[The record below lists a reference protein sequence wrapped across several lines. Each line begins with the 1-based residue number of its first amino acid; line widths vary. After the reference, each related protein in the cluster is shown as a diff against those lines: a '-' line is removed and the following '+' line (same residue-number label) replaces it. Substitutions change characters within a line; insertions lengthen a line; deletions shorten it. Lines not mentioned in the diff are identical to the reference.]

1 MNAIALS
8 DATAGSRYCI
18 CEIKEEN
25 RLVNRLSSMGLLC
38 GSTIEMCQNHEK
50 QPVLIY
56 ARDTLVAIGREESKK
71 NYGGRCRQMSNCENC
86 SSNQNCKYHGSS
98 QLYKKDGNTPVITL
112 LGQPNSGKSTIFN
125 MTTGSHQHVGNWPGK
140 TVDQKEGECKWNGK
154 RLIIADL
161 PGSYS
166 LSAGSDEEVITR
178 DYISAGN
185 ADLVVVMADASQ
197 LKLSLYMLADF
208 VGMKVP
214 AILVLNMIDVAKGQ
228 GIVIDTAALSE
239 KLGVPVVTM
248 SAIRKKD
255 YRVLYENIE
264 TALME
269 KPIIVGEPMTT
280 AKEKMA
286 YIDDLLNGVITAAAL
301 THLSGILRS
310 GMKAI
315 SVHPLLISLICDV
328 LINVLYFA
336 LMMASFVLSI
346 TLGFNLMEETD
357 YLARISFLFDNTMSK
372 VGLQGKTI
380 MPFFMG
386 LGCTIAGTTG
396 TRVVDNWGQRVLAI
410 AMSWAVPCA
419 ATLSVVPTIAIALF
433 GSTGGFLVMMSIFL
447 FMFLMMWVVYKV
459 FGNSL
464 APKEELVGLIMELPP
479 YHKPAI
485 KNTLYVTFQR
495 TLGIFLRA
503 LRIISLVSIVFFVLT
518 YGFGGNAENSILY
531 KLGVLIE
538 PLTKFFGMKWEAFLA
553 FCASAI
559 SKESLLGVLNT
570 LYGAGGSLVSSTFGA
585 KVSWTAASISD
596 ILSANFTK
604 AEGLAFIFAISFNM
618 PCISALAATA
628 RETHS
633 AKWTAKIGVFYTLA
647 ALLIA
652 CVVYHIGVLKF

>member
-1 MNAIALS
+1 MS
-8 DATAGSRYCI
+8 S
-18 CEIKEEN
+18 CEACAASKN
-25 RLVNRLSSMGLLC
+25 R
-38 GSTIEMCQNHEK
+38 
-50 QPVLIY
+50 
-56 ARDTLVAIGREESKK
+56 
-71 NYGGRCRQMSNCENC
+71 
-86 SSNQNCKYHGSS
+86 KYHSSS
-98 QLYKKDGNTPVITL
+98 QFYRKDDGTPVIAL

-125 MTTGSHQHVGNWPGK
+125 MMTGSHQHVGNWPGK
-140 TVDQKEGECKWNGK
+140 TVDQKEGECKWNGQ
-154 RLIIADL
+154 RMILADL

-178 DYISAGN
+178 DYITSGN
-185 ADLVVVMADASQ
+185 ADLVLVMADASQ
-197 LKLSLYMLADF
+197 LKRSLYMLADF
-208 VGMKVP
+208 VGTKVP
-214 AILVLNMIDVAKGQ
+214 AVLVLNMMDVAKGQ
-228 GIVIDTAALSE
+228 GISIDTDALFR
-239 KLGVPVVTM
+239 KLGIPVVPM

-255 YRVLYENIE
+255 YRVLYESIE
-264 TALME
+264 NALAQ
-269 KPIIVGEPMTT
+269 KPVIAGDTMNS
-280 AKEKMA
+280 AKEKMD
-286 YIDDLLNGVITAAAL
+286 YIDDLLDGVITAEKDASRAFSKFDRKAL
-301 THLSGILRS
+301 SPVRGKLMAFGIILLIFLLSMIFSGVVSGIASAVLTPLSGVLRT
-310 GMKAI
+310 GMEHI
-315 SVHPLLISLICDV
+315 HVHALLISLICDV

-336 LMMASFVLSI
+336 LMMASFVLGIS
-346 TLGFNLMEETD
+346 LGFNLMEETG

-433 GSTGGFLVMMSIFL
+433 GSTGGFLVMVSIFL

-464 APKEELVGLIMELPP
+464 APKEERVGLIMELPP
-479 YHKPAI
+479 YHKPAFRNI
-485 KNTLYVTFQR
+485 LYVTFQR
-495 TLGIFLRA
+495 TLDIFLRA
-503 LRIISLVSIVFFVLT
+503 LRVISLVSIVFFVLT
-518 YGFGGNAENSILY
+518 YGFGGSAENSILY

-538 PLTKFFGMKWEAFLA
+538 PVTMFFGLKWQAFLA

-570 LYGAGGSLVSSTFGA
+570 LYGTGGSLVSSTFGA
-585 KVSWTAASISD
+585 KVSGTAAAGISQ

-618 PCISALAATA
+618 PCVSALAATA

-633 AKWTAKIGVFYTLA
+633 VKWTAKIGVFYTPA
-647 ALLIA
+647 SLLIA
-652 CVVYHIGVLKF
+652 CVVYNIGLLLMAQ

>member
-1 MNAIALS
+1 
-8 DATAGSRYCI
+8 
-18 CEIKEEN
+18 
-25 RLVNRLSSMGLLC
+25 
-38 GSTIEMCQNHEK
+38 
-50 QPVLIY
+50 
-56 ARDTLVAIGREESKK
+56 
-71 NYGGRCRQMSNCENC
+71 
-86 SSNQNCKYHGSS
+86 
-98 QLYKKDGNTPVITL
+98 
-112 LGQPNSGKSTIFN
+112 
-125 MTTGSHQHVGNWPGK
+125 
-140 TVDQKEGECKWNGK
+140 
-154 RLIIADL
+154 
-161 PGSYS
+161 
-166 LSAGSDEEVITR
+166 
-178 DYISAGN
+178 
-185 ADLVVVMADASQ
+185 
-197 LKLSLYMLADF
+197 
-208 VGMKVP
+208 
-214 AILVLNMIDVAKGQ
+214 
-228 GIVIDTAALSE
+228 
-239 KLGVPVVTM
+239 
-248 SAIRKKD
+248 
-255 YRVLYENIE
+255 
-264 TALME
+264 
-269 KPIIVGEPMTT
+269 MTT

-301 THLSGILRS
+301 TPLSGILRS

>member
-1 MNAIALS
+1 M
-8 DATAGSRYCI
+8 SR
-18 CEIKEEN
+18 CED
-25 RLVNRLSSMGLLC
+25 C
-38 GSTIEMCQNHEK
+38 
-50 QPVLIY
+50 
-56 ARDTLVAIGREESKK
+56 AFSK
-71 NYGGRCRQMSNCENC
+71 
-86 SSNQNCKYHGSS
+86 NCKYHGSS
-98 QLYKKDGNTPVITL
+98 QLYRKDDSTPVIAL

-125 MTTGSHQHVGNWPGK
+125 MMTGSHQHVGNWPGK
-140 TVDQKEGECKWNGK
+140 TVDQKEGECKWNGQ
-154 RLIIADL
+154 RMILADL

-178 DYISAGN
+178 DYIATGN
-185 ADLVVVMADASQ
+185 ADLVLVMADASQ
-197 LKLSLYMLADF
+197 LKRSLYMLADF
-208 VGMKVP
+208 V
-214 AILVLNMIDVAKGQ
+214 
-228 GIVIDTAALSE
+228 
-239 KLGVPVVTM
+239 LG
-248 SAIRKKD
+248 
-255 YRVLYENIE
+255 
-264 TALME
+264 
-269 KPIIVGEPMTT
+269 
-280 AKEKMA
+280 
-286 YIDDLLNGVITAAAL
+286 
-301 THLSGILRS
+301 
-310 GMKAI
+310 
-315 SVHPLLISLICDV
+315 
-328 LINVLYFA
+328 
-336 LMMASFVLSI
+336 I
-346 TLGFNLMEETD
+346 TLGFNLMEETG
-357 YLARISFLFDNTMSK
+357 YLARISFLFDHTMSK

-433 GSTGGFLVMMSIFL
+433 GSTGGFLVMVAIFL

-464 APKEELVGLIMELPP
+464 APKEERVGLIMELPP

-495 TLGIFLRA
+495 TLDIFLRA
-503 LRIISLVSIVFFVLT
+503 LRVISLVSIVFFVLT
-518 YGFGGNAENSILY
+518 YSSGSSAENSILY

-538 PLTKFFGMKWEAFLA
+538 PVTKFFGMKWQAFLA

-570 LYGAGGSLVSSTFGA
+570 LYGTGGSLVSSTFSA
-585 KVSWTAASISD
+585 KVSGTATAGISE

-618 PCISALAATA
+618 PCVSALAATA

-633 AKWTAKIGVFYTLA
+633 VKWTAKIGVFYTLA

-652 CVVYHIGVLKF
+652 CIVYHVGLLIF